1 MLQVLLSKRHKAT
14 KDNGAFVDKNRAFA
28 EKIGQEGSF
37 ALSLQRIIII

>member
-14 KDNGAFVDKNRAFA
+14 KDNGAFVDENEAFT
-28 EKIGQEGSF
+28 ENIGQEGIF